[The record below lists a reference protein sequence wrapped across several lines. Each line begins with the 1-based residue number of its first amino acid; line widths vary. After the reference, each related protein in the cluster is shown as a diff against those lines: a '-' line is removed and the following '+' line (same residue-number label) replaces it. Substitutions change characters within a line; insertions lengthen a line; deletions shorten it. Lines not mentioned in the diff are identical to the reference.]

1 MFPYEIAKL
10 PVTSQIFFPLRRR
23 WSDVLKGE
31 GERETQQSYS
41 WSQREVSQCKLSPQ
55 RSRKIRCI
63 RENKLRG
70 EQTFLMKTRGER
82 WLLFPLGS
90 GTTCLLVGRLGALF
104 NIFLWKQLPPLCRLR
119 VLLLRRSRWDHQL
132 WTPARWAD
140 GKAERLSWGFW
151 LTTSNFLGWSQSTAL
166 FVLVGS
172 AVLTDWTKAQV
183 SKGQLLIYAQWAY
196 SLVTTRTNTA
206 LQGQILL
213 SDKHEVNN
221 TECMSFRHF
230 WSSTNA
236 HAYTEKETLA
246 LTWHKTA
253 SIAQLC
259 STPALCLLHQ
269 MGEMFAATQSS
280 PRDTVSE
287 NWVHTLT
294 DSGMAPQNP
303 SGKVAG

>member
-1 MFPYEIAKL
+1 
-10 PVTSQIFFPLRRR
+10 
-23 WSDVLKGE
+23 
-31 GERETQQSYS
+31 
-41 WSQREVSQCKLSPQ
+41 
-55 RSRKIRCI
+55 
-63 RENKLRG
+63 
-70 EQTFLMKTRGER
+70 MKTRGER

-104 NIFLWKQLPPLCRLR
+104 NIFLWKQLPPLCQLR

-213 SDKHEVNN
+213 LDKHEVNN
-221 TECMSFRHF
+221 TECMSFKHF

-246 LTWHKTA
+246 LTWYKTA

-259 STPALCLLHQ
+259 STPALFVTPNGRNVRCDTELSKRHCFREL
-269 MGEMFAATQSS
+269 SS
-280 PRDTVSE
+280 YTDRQRDGSSKPFWKSCRI
-287 NWVHTLT
+287 NWKHL
-294 DSGMAPQNP
+294 DPKFMQ
-303 SGKVAG
+303 